1 MLFKTLTLAVLSVS
15 AISIGSV
22 AYAEEASPAQAI
34 PHEHAEMYHQVMEK
48 VDKAKNLYQNVMAKM
63 HKSMAEVET
72 TGDADID
79 FVKGMIPHHQ
89 GAIDMAQV
97 LLEKGKDP
105 ELKKLAEGIIKAQEA
120 EIKMM
125 NEWLKAN
132 EKK

>member
-1 MLFKTLTLAVLSVS
+1 MDKV
-15 AISIGSV
+15 
-22 AYAEEASPAQAI
+22 
-34 PHEHAEMYHQVMEK
+34 EK
-48 VDKAKNLYQNVMAKM
+48 VKGLYDDVMAKM
-63 HKSMAEVET
+63 HKGMAEVEA

-89 GAIDMAQV
+89 GAIDMAKV

-105 ELKKLAEGIIKAQEA
+105 EIRKLAEEIIKAQET

-125 NEWLKAN
+125 EDWLAKN